1 MRYQF
6 INDNREHYDMDEMRD
21 ALEVNRSGYYDWKKR
36 NESTRSLE
44 DAVIKKEIRK
54 VYKLAGG
61 RYGHRPIYHHL

>member
-36 NESTRSLE
+36 SESTR
-44 DAVIKKEIRK
+44 
-54 VYKLAGG
+54 
-61 RYGHRPIYHHL
+61 